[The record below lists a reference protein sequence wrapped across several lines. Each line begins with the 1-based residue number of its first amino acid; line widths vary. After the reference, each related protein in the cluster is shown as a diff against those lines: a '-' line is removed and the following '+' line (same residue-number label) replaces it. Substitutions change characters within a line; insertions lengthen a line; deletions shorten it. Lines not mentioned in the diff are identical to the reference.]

1 MLLSALPFLT
11 FVCFWRRSPFVGAI
25 TGRPRVSGVTD
36 ISPRP
41 QKTGD
46 RWSPVQAY
54 FSVTYISF
62 DAKMSLIAAMSRRYH
77 RTVIHSARDRL
88 PFHHRKRVSPG
99 NATTNKRHPRTKR
112 EVRGAPNPMSK
123 NTGAPVG
130 APVFFGAANGIRTH
144 DLVITNDV
152 LYRLSYSSVSNA

>member
-1 MLLSALPFLT
+1 
-11 FVCFWRRSPFVGAI
+11 
-25 TGRPRVSGVTD
+25 
-36 ISPRP
+36 
-41 QKTGD
+41 
-46 RWSPVQAY
+46 
-54 FSVTYISF
+54 
-62 DAKMSLIAAMSRRYH
+62 MSLIAAMSRRYH

-88 PFHHRKRVSPG
+88 LFHHRKRVSPG
-99 NATTNKRHPRTKR
+99 NATTNKRLLRAKR
-112 EVRGAPNPMSK
+112 KVRGAPNPISK